1 MPSLYVSEAPTM
13 FLRTCGLRQNVQ
25 TRIKSSWRDC
35 LKVWSYVFAHLST
48 PAECKSNISFLCVC
62 IEEGDRVCVCVCL
75 WCEGCFPFCYRPSV
89 NKGTCGW
96 VRYQSGHSEGIC
108 IINYHSWT
116 GGQSDL
122 PSHLYRV
129 PDDEHPGLGA
139 WDTAVPCTG
148 IQRLP
153 GQDVW
158 PAYIDHGGE
167 TVSDLTPAWAIC
179 MACRRWIYRLPGQ
192 NEWPA
197 YGDHAGEDC

>member
-1 MPSLYVSEAPTM
+1 MAGLFESMILRFRSSQHSSRVQVQY
-13 FLRTCGLRQNVQ
+13 FL
-25 TRIKSSWRDC
+25 
-35 LKVWSYVFAHLST
+35 
-48 PAECKSNISFLCVC
+48 PLCVYRRGGSC
-62 IEEGDRVCVCVCL
+62 VCVCVCL

-179 MACRRWIYRLPGQ
+179 MACTLDLTLAWAEWVACVRWSWR
-192 NEWPA
+192 W
-197 YGDHAGEDC
+197 DC